1 MGDGNGNGAAAVGNE
16 LEVTEEGLLGL
27 YTPPRE
33 ANTDESIA
41 VGQGFGYAPFRACR
55 IFRILTGTIST
66 DLWYAGST
74 VVVYGD
80 GDAANKEFLLGTA
93 FEKTAGDAYSA
104 ESMGLGGGAA
114 GDSGALSEADTMV
127 IAGDANARGITRP
140 GSHFKVRGALVRLID
155 PFCIPTGTTA
165 NYLRTRRSPSWLK
178 DGFEGKTFA
187 DRFREAVARDTFIR
201 IRDQRNN
208 SGCLERLGNLGLWQ
222 PSPDAKRSDSWWYTS
237 ATYISNEPGSES
249 VVADVLLGNRV
260 EVEGAPDSIPV
271 TTGQTAPA
279 YRFVYGFDVV
289 LVGESAPGK
298 GSQQDY
304 VRQCGRGPSDGSR
317 AVKEVRNLAAR
328 VDGMESIL
336 REIRD
341 GMKR

>member
-1 MGDGNGNGAAAVGNE
+1 MAEGNAAAVGNE

-55 IFRILTGTIST
+55 IFRILAGTISG
-66 DLWYAGST
+66 DPWYAGS
-74 VVVYGD
+74 VVVQYAD
-80 GDAANKEFLLGTA
+80 GDTANKEFLLGTA

-140 GSHFKVRGALVRLID
+140 GSHFKVRGALVKLID
-155 PFCIPTGTTA
+155 PFTIPATGIAA
-165 NYLRTRRSPSWLK
+165 NYLRTRTTPAWLS
-178 DGFEGKTFA
+178 DGFEGSSFSE
-187 DRFREAVARDTFIR
+187 RFKRAVARDTFIR

-208 SGCLERLGNLGLWQ
+208 SGCLERLGNAGLWA
-222 PSPDAKRSDSWWYTS
+222 PHPNAKVSDSWWYTE

-249 VVADVLLGNRV
+249 VVADLFLGNRV
-260 EVEGAPDSIPV
+260 VVEGAPDAVPV
-271 TTGQTAPA
+271 TTGPTAAA
-279 YRFVYGFDVV
+279 YRLVYGFDVV

-328 VDGMESIL
+328 VDNVESML

-341 GMKR
+341 AVKR